1 MNDGYK
7 GGNDMWYLEKCDFC
21 GDCLVR
27 CQYVDYDK
35 DEAIKQIKELVAGK
49 SAAILKECITC
60 CACNEYCPNG
70 ANPFDLINRLQE
82 VHHSLP
88 IPEKTRKFMDAGG
101 TMPSALIRGDDSK
114 PALSLCVMEPFIPAD
129 AVEGQM
135 FEGMTVAK
143 GGGYFC
149 YLGYVHIG
157 MDSPLADHAQD
168 FVDELATI
176 GAKEIVFIHADCH
189 AMMSKMPDYDIE
201 IPFKATHIAEYMRD
215 YLKGHSGNISPLN
228 RKIAYQRPCASR
240 YSGEI
245 DPIIDELFELIGAE
259 RVERRYDR
267 DSALCC
273 GGLFSRIYPERI
285 RPTMEDNLKDALEA
299 GAGAMVFLCPLCMGA
314 LGKSA
319 KEKGMNPIF
328 ITQLVRMAL
337 GELPFPS

>member
-1 MNDGYK
+1 
-7 GGNDMWYLEKCDFC
+7 MWHVDKCDFC

-27 CQYVDYDK
+27 CQYVDYDEGK
-35 DEAIKQIKELVAGK
+35 AIQQMREIADGK
-49 SAAILKECITC
+49 PAEILSQCITC

-70 ANPFDLINRLQE
+70 ANPFDLISRLQE
-82 VHHSLP
+82 LHHSHP

-114 PALSLCVMEPFIPAD
+114 PALSLCVMEPFMPSD
-129 AVEGQM
+129 AVGGQM

-143 GGGYFC
+143 GGRYFC

-157 MDSPLADHAQD
+157 MESPLAEHAQG
-168 FVDELATI
+168 FVDELASI
-176 GAKEIVFIHADCH
+176 GTEEIVFIHADCY
-189 AMMSKMPDYDIE
+189 AMISKMPDYGIE
-201 IPFKATHIAEYMRD
+201 IPFKVTHIIEYMRD
-215 YLKGHSGNISPLN
+215 YLKGNKESISPLN
-228 RKIAYQRPCASR
+228 FKIAYQRPCASR

-245 DPIIDELFELIGAE
+245 EPILDDLFELVGVE

-273 GGLFSRIYPERI
+273 GGVFSRIYPERI
-285 RPTMEDNLKDALEA
+285 RPTMEANLKDALEA
-299 GAGAMVFLCPLCMGA
+299 GGEAMVFLCPLCMGA

-319 KEKGMNPIF
+319 KEKGMHPIF

>member
-1 MNDGYK
+1 
-7 GGNDMWYLEKCDFC
+7 MWNADKCDFC
-21 GDCLVR
+21 GDCLVL
-27 CQYVDYDK
+27 CQYVDYDRE
-35 DEAIKQIKELVAGK
+35 EAVQQIKELVAGK
-49 SAAILKECITC
+49 SADILRECITC

-70 ANPFDLINRLQE
+70 ANPFDLINNLQE
-82 VHHSLP
+82 EYHSLP

-114 PALSLCVMEPFIPAD
+114 PVLSLCVMEPFMPAD

-135 FEGMTVAK
+135 FKDMTVAK
-143 GGGYFC
+143 GGRYFC

-157 MDSPLADHAQD
+157 MDSPLGEHARG
-168 FVDELATI
+168 FVDELAAI
-176 GAKEIVFIHADCH
+176 GSDEIVFIHADCH
-189 AMMSKMPDYDIE
+189 AMMSKIPDYGIE
-201 IPFKATHIAEYMRD
+201 IPFKVTHIAEYMRD
-215 YLKGHSGNISPLN
+215 YLKGHSENIVPVN

-245 DPIIDELFELIGAE
+245 DPVIDELFEMIGAK

-267 DSALCC
+267 ESALCC

-285 RPTMEDNLKDALEA
+285 RPTMENNIKDALEA
-299 GAGAMVFLCPLCMGA
+299 GAEAMVFLCPLCMGA

-319 KEKGMNPIF
+319 AEKGMKPIF

-337 GELPFPS
+337 GELPFPT

>member
-1 MNDGYK
+1 MWDG
-7 GGNDMWYLEKCDFC
+7 EKCDFC

-27 CQYVDYDK
+27 CQYVAYDRE
-35 DEAIKQIKELVAGK
+35 EAVKQIKELVAGK
-49 SAAILKECITC
+49 PAEILKACITC

-82 VHHSLP
+82 IYHSLP
-88 IPEKTRKFMDAGG
+88 IPEKIRKFMDAGG
-101 TMPSALIRGDDSK
+101 IMPSTLIKGDGSK
-114 PALSLCVMEPFIPAD
+114 PALSLCVMEPFMPGD
-129 AVEGQM
+129 AVGGQM
-135 FEGMTVAK
+135 FEDMTIVK

-157 MDSPLADHAQD
+157 MDSPLTEHAQD
-168 FVDELATI
+168 FVRELAGI

-189 AMMSKMPDYDIE
+189 AMMSKMPDYGIK
-201 IPFKATHIAEYMRD
+201 IPFRVTHIAEYMRD
-215 YLKGHSGNISPLN
+215 YLKEHSDSIAPLS

-240 YSGEI
+240 YSGEME
-245 DPIIDELFELIGAE
+245 PVLDELFEIVGVE

-267 DSALCC
+267 ESALCC

-299 GAGAMVFLCPLCMGA
+299 GAEAMVFLCPLCMGA

-319 KEKGMNPIF
+319 REKGMNPVF
-328 ITQLVRMAL
+328 ITQLARMAL